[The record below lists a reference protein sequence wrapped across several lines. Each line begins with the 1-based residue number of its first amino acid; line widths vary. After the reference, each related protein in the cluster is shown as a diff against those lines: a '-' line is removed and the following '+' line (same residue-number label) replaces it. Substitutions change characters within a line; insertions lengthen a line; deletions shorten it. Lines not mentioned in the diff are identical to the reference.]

1 MPRLT
6 VRGVWERS
14 GFVGKL
20 LGSLLWPA
28 SIGYAVVVQL
38 RNAFFTRGWI
48 KSVRLPKPVISI
60 GNLTVGGTG
69 KTPTCLWLAGE
80 LRRQGLNVAIL
91 SRGYRRKETQPV
103 ILQPCKL
110 SGDMTQNEQELEQAG
125 DEPLMMARLYE
136 QTVAVGADRAQSAHE
151 LLRHDNDID
160 AFILDDGFQHRHVK
174 RDIDVVLLGSDCSG
188 ALLPAGPFREPRRNL
203 KRGDF
208 WLVTGAEAH
217 WRRYLPLDRSSA
229 VFSGTLQPVDLIT
242 YDVRRWKRYPLT
254 LLHHSKI
261 LTVTGIANPKNFYQ
275 SIHDWEGQIVHTL
288 EFPDH
293 HIYSAKDWQDISR
306 MARLV
311 DLIITTEKDI
321 LKLIRFPFARDKL
334 LALRVG
340 MVVAGGD
347 RLVSALAARI
357 RQARTVNHD
366 IG

>member
-1 MPRLT
+1 MPSLT

-14 GFVGKL
+14 GFAGKL
-20 LGSLLWPA
+20 LGNLLWPV
-28 SIGYAVVVQL
+28 SMGYSMAAQL

-48 KSVRLPKPVISI
+48 KSVRLPRPVISI

-80 LRRQGLNVAIL
+80 LRRQGLKVAIL
-91 SRGYRRKETQPV
+91 SRGYRRKQTQPV

-110 SGDMTQNEQELEQAG
+110 SGDMAQNEDELAQAG
-125 DEPLMMARLYE
+125 DEPLMMARLYA
-136 QTVAVGADRAQSAHE
+136 QTVGVGADRVQSAHE
-151 LLRHDNDID
+151 LLRHEDDID

-174 RDIDVVLLGSDCSG
+174 RDVDLVLLGSDCSG
-188 ALLPAGPFREPRRNL
+188 AVLPAGPFREPPGNL
-203 KRGDF
+203 QRGDY

-217 WRRYLPLDRSSA
+217 WRRYLPPDRSSA
-229 VFSGTLQPVDLIT
+229 VFTGTLQSLDLIT
-242 YDVRRWKRYPLT
+242 YDARRWKHYPLT
-254 LLHHSKI
+254 VMHHSKI
-261 LTVTGIANPKNFYQ
+261 LTIAGIANPQNFYQ
-275 SIHDWEGQIVHTL
+275 SIHEWEGQIVHTL

-293 HIYSAKDWQDISR
+293 HAYSAKDWQEISR

-311 DLIITTEKDI
+311 DLIVTTEKDI

-357 RQARTVNHD
+357 RQAQAANRD